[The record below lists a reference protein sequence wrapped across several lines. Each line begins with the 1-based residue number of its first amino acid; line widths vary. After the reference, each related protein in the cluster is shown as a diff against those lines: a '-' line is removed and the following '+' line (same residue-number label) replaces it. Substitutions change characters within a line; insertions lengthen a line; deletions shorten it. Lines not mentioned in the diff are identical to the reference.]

1 MKSVQD
7 VIDYLESRIA
17 ELEKEH
23 TEYHPGLNED
33 NWDEGDVG
41 YSWAIT
47 ELNLLLEKIRER
59 NLV

>member
-1 MKSVQD
+1 MESVQD
-7 VIDYLESRIA
+7 VINYLESRIA

-23 TEYHPGLNED
+23 REYHPGLNAD

-47 ELNLLLEKIRER
+47 ELNSLLEKIRER
-59 NLV
+59 KRV